1 MGSSASRTM
10 SDFPYG
16 EVEPLLGISNRWNL
30 ILGIGYQKVGEARKT
45 KKKGT
50 CEVIQRLTAIGSH
63 SYFCG

>member
-30 ILGIGYQKVGEARKT
+30 ILGIGYQKVGEARRT
-45 KKKGT
+45 KKK
-50 CEVIQRLTAIGSH
+50 EHVKLSRD
-63 SYFCG
+63 